1 MGALLSF
8 KEPDDMKLTIQD
20 VRDYIEQEDVTF
32 IRLAFCDVFGKQK
45 NISIM
50 TTELDRAFETGIAI
64 DASAVKGFGSEEKSD
79 LFLFPDASTLS
90 VLPWRPSQGSVVR
103 MYCDIRYP
111 DGRPF
116 EMDCRNM
123 LKEAVKYAE
132 SKGIEVYF
140 GPEHEFYLFRT
151 DEEGYPTKQV
161 HDRAG
166 YMDIAP
172 EDRGV
177 NVRREICLTLS
188 EMGILPE
195 SSHHEEGPGQHEI
208 DFKYSDA
215 LSAADNSVTFKSV
228 VSTIAEQYGLNA
240 DFSPKPLPHES
251 GNGVHINISVK
262 SRDSEDYLESFMA
275 GVINRIKE
283 ITAFLNPSEDSYKR
297 LGVKKA
303 PKYITWS
310 KENRSQ
316 LIRIPAGSG
325 DRRRMELRSPDALAN
340 PYISCALL
348 IYAGIEGID
357 AKMQAPTPTDLNLYN
372 TTEDILSGIDTLPG
386 SLEEANAIA
395 RSSEFV
401 KKILPQ
407 RVIDTYTL

>member
-1 MGALLSF
+1 
-8 KEPDDMKLTIQD
+8 MKLTIQD
-20 VRDYIEQEDVTF
+20 VKDYIEQEDVTF
-32 IRLAFCDVFGKQK
+32 VRLAFCDVFGKQK

-50 TTELDRAFETGIAI
+50 TTELDRAFEHGIAI

-79 LFLFPDASTLS
+79 VFLFPDASTLS

-103 MYCDIRYP
+103 MYCDIKYP
-111 DGRPF
+111 DGSPF
-116 EMDCRNM
+116 DIDCRRM
-123 LKEAVKYAE
+123 LKDAVDYAE
-132 SKGIEVYF
+132 SKGLTINF
-140 GPEHEFYLFRT
+140 GPEHEFYLFKT
-151 DEEGYPTKQV
+151 DEDGYPTKQV

-228 VSTIAEQYGLNA
+228 VSTIAEQYGLYA
-240 DFSPKPLPHES
+240 DFSPKPLPGES
-251 GNGVHINISVK
+251 GNGVHINISVH
-262 SRDSEDYLESFMA
+262 SADSKDCLESFMA
-275 GVINRIKE
+275 GVLGRIKE

-297 LGVKKA
+297 LGRNKA

-316 LIRIPAGSG
+316 LIRIPAGSPEH
-325 DRRRMELRSPDALAN
+325 RRMELRSPDSLAN
-340 PYISCALL
+340 PYIALTLL

-357 AKMQAPTPTDLNLYN
+357 KNLSAPSPTDLNLYS
-372 TTEDILSGIDTLPG
+372 TPEEKLSGIETLPG
-386 SLEEANAIA
+386 TLEEANRFA
-395 RSSEFV
+395 RESEFV
-401 KKILPQ
+401 KSILPG
-407 RVIDTYTL
+407 RVIDIYTL

>member
-1 MGALLSF
+1 
-8 KEPDDMKLTIQD
+8 
-20 VRDYIEQEDVTF
+20 
-32 IRLAFCDVFGKQK
+32 
-45 NISIM
+45 
-50 TTELDRAFETGIAI
+50 I

-132 SKGIEVYF
+132 SKGIEIYF
-140 GPEHEFYLFRT
+140 GLEHEFYLFRT
-151 DEEGYPTKQV
+151 DEEGYPTRQV
-161 HDRAG
+161 HDKAG

-228 VSTIAEQYGLNA
+228 VSTIAEQYGLYA

>member
-1 MGALLSF
+1 MN
-8 KEPDDMKLTIQD
+8 LTIQD
-20 VRDYIEQEDVTF
+20 VKDYIEQEDVTF

-45 NISIM
+45 NVSIM
-50 TTELDRAFETGIAI
+50 STELDRAFETGIAI

-79 LFLFPDASTLS
+79 LFLFPDASTLA

-111 DGRPF
+111 DGSPF
-116 EMDCRNM
+116 EMDCRHI
-123 LKEAVKYAE
+123 LKNAVDYAA
-132 SKGIEVYF
+132 SKGCSINF
-140 GPEHEFYLFRT
+140 GAEHEFYLFKT
-151 DEEGYPTKQV
+151 DEDGYPTKQV

-215 LSAADNSVTFKSV
+215 LSAADNSVTFRSV
-228 VSTIAEQYGLNA
+228 VATIAEQYGLYA
-240 DFSPKPLPHES
+240 DFSPKPLPGES
-251 GNGVHINISVK
+251 GNGLHINISVK
-262 SRDSEDYLESFMA
+262 TSDGSDRLESFMA
-275 GVINRIKE
+275 GVMNRIGE
-283 ITAFLNPSEDSYKR
+283 ITAFLNPSEESYER

-316 LIRIPAGSG
+316 LIRIPAGKG
-325 DRRRMELRSPDALAN
+325 EYRRMELRSPDPLAN
-340 PYISCALL
+340 PYIAYTLL
-348 IYAGIEGID
+348 IYAGLEGIESG
-357 AKMQAPTPTDLNLYN
+357 MSAPEATDLNLFSAD
-372 TTEDILSGIDTLPG
+372 ECELAKIKTLPL
-386 SLEEANAIA
+386 SLSEANKAA
-395 RSSEFV
+395 RNSSFV
-401 KKILPQ
+401 SNILPQ